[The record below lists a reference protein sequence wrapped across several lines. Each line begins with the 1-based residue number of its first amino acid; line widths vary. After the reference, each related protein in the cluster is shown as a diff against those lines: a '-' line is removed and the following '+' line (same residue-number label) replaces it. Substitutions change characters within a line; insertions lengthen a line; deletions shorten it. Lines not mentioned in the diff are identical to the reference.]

1 MYNPRQRPAYQPN
14 YGYNMNSQPYY
25 PYPPSNQNSNLP
37 AYYQNP
43 NNYANINYRSN
54 NNNNNANIQNFQS
67 LKLEEALE
75 KSSYPPYKKEFIER
89 FITNNYFQNKE
100 AKVYFQPSEK
110 TFVIIYKL
118 NIYLNTKSYKVTLI
132 VHIPILYPDYP
143 PEIYIEKKPY
153 IGINKVYLDGRINE
167 NDFKIDMDRFGK
179 FDPEKNNLPE
189 IINNIKYAFN
199 QTFPVYNNKSQA
211 NQREIFDKNNIN
223 LKQVNEIIIES
234 NNFTDEQF
242 LNFLKNQTK
251 DILRAQYDEY
261 MIKFKIDQNYKELN
275 NINYKVKMKSGNG
288 SNDPNNNPMSGE
300 IDTLHNIK
308 NQFNQIENSLRN
320 ELNDMQ
326 SEINA
331 FEKANELIKVN
342 DEKDLEYAVMKK
354 TIEDYLVYLKKGYE
368 KKLVNFDDMVNK
380 TRMLSRELFSIDY
393 LRNQR
398 KKK

>member
-1 MYNPRQRPAYQPN
+1 M
-14 YGYNMNSQPYY
+14 
-25 PYPPSNQNSNLP
+25 
-37 AYYQNP
+37 
-43 NNYANINYRSN
+43 
-54 NNNNNANIQNFQS
+54 
-67 LKLEEALE
+67 
-75 KSSYPPYKKEFIER
+75 
-89 FITNNYFQNKE
+89 
-100 AKVYFQPSEK
+100 
-110 TFVIIYKL
+110 
-118 NIYLNTKSYKVTLI
+118 
-132 VHIPILYPDYP
+132 
-143 PEIYIEKKPY
+143 
-153 IGINKVYLDGRINE
+153 
-167 NDFKIDMDRFGK
+167 
-179 FDPEKNNLPE
+179 
-189 IINNIKYAFN
+189 
-199 QTFPVYNNKSQA
+199 
-211 NQREIFDKNNIN
+211 
-223 LKQVNEIIIES
+223 
-234 NNFTDEQF
+234 
-242 LNFLKNQTK
+242 KNQTK

-261 MIKFKIDQNYKELN
+261 ILKFKIDQNYKELN
-275 NINYKVKMKSGNG
+275 NINYIVKMKSGNG

-300 IDTLHNIK
+300 IDTLNNIK